1 MSWWCVVLCM
11 NCSFEESWRES
22 MLMMILQLC
31 CPAISPWMTL
41 MTWMTLTMMIM
52 MMRVFTW
59 KVCQW
64 GRMTSTGG
72 WQRWHGSLT
81 PVTRK
86 FPDTV
91 IHSSGWLLFP
101 DVGISQLQQEY
112 FIMWMWPRH
121 WEYIFSFS
129 SGKRPVRAENTRIMI
144 FSRLGTQTGNWIV
157 NYRRK
162 HVRMVIR
169 MRSAPCLSKS
179 NTLIFRGYSF
189 TDKLSVGIQKRDG
202 SLKVNVV
209 IICIEIEIQMN
220 IHDCQYIFANIRGKV
235 ERRWKCGDQID
246 VNIFYVISKDGKKL
260 ESLLSY
266 IDKRIKHGLERTCE

>member
-1 MSWWCVVLCM
+1 MPFAKRKQNLNVAREIKLHNNSKYSFCSGMQSHVCHYHVCIWLSMSVIMMWICAGLCCVVFCM

-86 FPDTV
+86 FPDTKL
-91 IHSSGWLLFP
+91 HSSGWLLFP
-101 DVGISQLQQEY
+101 DVGISQLCRSI
-112 FIMWMWPRH
+112 FITWMWPRH
-121 WEYIFSFS
+121 WESVFSL
-129 SGKRPVRAENTRIMI
+129 ENVL
-144 FSRLGTQTGNWIV
+144 LGQKIRESWYSHDWGHRRGIGLSITGEN
-157 NYRRK
+157 
-162 HVRMVIR
+162 M
-169 MRSAPCLSKS
+169 SEC
-179 NTLIFRGYSF
+179 
-189 TDKLSVGIQKRDG
+189 
-202 SLKVNVV
+202 
-209 IICIEIEIQMN
+209 
-220 IHDCQYIFANIRGKV
+220 
-235 ERRWKCGDQID
+235 
-246 VNIFYVISKDGKKL
+246 
-260 ESLLSY
+260 
-266 IDKRIKHGLERTCE
+266 

>member
-1 MSWWCVVLCM
+1 MSWWCGSELCCVVCM

-86 FPDTV
+86 FPDTE
-91 IHSSGWLLFP
+91 IHSSRWLLFP
-101 DVGISQLQQEY
+101 DVGISQLY
-112 FIMWMWPRH
+112 RNIFRRWMWPRH
-121 WEYIFSFS
+121 YEYVFSLENVLLGQKIRES
-129 SGKRPVRAENTRIMI
+129 WYSHDSGH
-144 FSRLGTQTGNWIV
+144 G
-157 NYRRK
+157 
-162 HVRMVIR
+162 
-169 MRSAPCLSKS
+169 
-179 NTLIFRGYSF
+179 RGIG
-189 TDKLSVGIQKRDG
+189 LSVTGENM
-202 SLKVNVV
+202 S
-209 IICIEIEIQMN
+209 E
-220 IHDCQYIFANIRGKV
+220 
-235 ERRWKCGDQID
+235 W
-246 VNIFYVISKDGKKL
+246 
-260 ESLLSY
+260 
-266 IDKRIKHGLERTCE
+266 

>member
-1 MSWWCVVLCM
+1 MPFAKRKQNLNVAGEIKLLNNFKYSSFCSDIGIRLTVSYLYLAINVMMMWIWALLCCVLCM

-86 FPDTV
+86 FPDTE
-91 IHSSGWLLFP
+91 IHSSRWLLFP
-101 DVGISQLQQEY
+101 DIGISQLY
-112 FIMWMWPRH
+112 RN
-121 WEYIFSFS
+121 IFRKVNVTQTLRVDMFLVW
-129 SGKRPVRAENTRIMI
+129 KRPVRAENTRIMI
-144 FSRLGTQTGNWIV
+144 FSRLRTQTGNWIV

-162 HVRMVIR
+162 HVRMLIR
-169 MRSAPCLSKS
+169 MRSPCLSKS
-179 NTLIFRGYSF
+179 NTLIFR
-189 TDKLSVGIQKRDG
+189 
-202 SLKVNVV
+202 
-209 IICIEIEIQMN
+209 N
-220 IHDCQYIFANIRGKV
+220 IH
-235 ERRWKCGDQID
+235 
-246 VNIFYVISKDGKKL
+246 
-260 ESLLSY
+260 SLTNC
-266 IDKRIKHGLERTCE
+266 R